1 MKTYRITLSELNKIE
16 IDIEANSEEK
26 AEKKLH
32 FGGGWNYGE
41 DAEVRNLEVS
51 LEDIEQLD
59 D

>member
-16 IDIEANSEEK
+16 IDIEANSEEE

-51 LEDIEQLD
+51 LEDIEEA
-59 D
+59 